1 MPKAQ
6 NYNIAVVADP
16 LYKKGGAEVHLKYIL
31 DTFDNKTLFTAF
43 CDKEF
48 VKREFPNVVVK
59 TSFMQYLPWKF
70 KLKHFYNLFL
80 PLAYSSF
87 KFNGYDAILSLSI
100 SFAKFAHG
108 SIPHINICMSP
119 PKFLWDK
126 EKRSIKSSEQLKGV
140 NKFLFKIYS
149 LFENTIIEDK
159 WRQKDKRAAQRTDK
173 MIAISNTVKERIK
186 KYYDIQADVIY
197 PPVDVTGIEKTSQG
211 YSKENWFLYLGRVE
225 TYKGVELAIRAAYS
239 AKVPLK
245 IGGVGDDLER
255 MKNLVKSLN
264 AKGLIKFLG
273 YFSDE
278 EKPALLAKAKALI
291 FPVKGEDF
299 GIIPVEANAAGTPV
313 IAYRDGGVVET
324 ISDTNP
330 KTGIFF
336 DKYNY
341 KSLAKVLKKFD
352 EKEFKADNCRKQAA
366 QFASEIFQYKLRTY
380 VEDVLKER
388 QNNG

>member
-1 MPKAQ
+1 
-6 NYNIAVVADP
+6 
-16 LYKKGGAEVHLKYIL
+16 
-31 DTFDNKTLFTAF
+31 
-43 CDKEF
+43 
-48 VKREFPNVVVK
+48 
-59 TSFMQYLPWKF
+59 
-70 KLKHFYNLFL
+70 
-80 PLAYSSF
+80 
-87 KFNGYDAILSLSI
+87 
-100 SFAKFAHG
+100 
-108 SIPHINICMSP
+108 
-119 PKFLWDK
+119 
-126 EKRSIKSSEQLKGV
+126 
-140 NKFLFKIYS
+140 
-149 LFENTIIEDK
+149 
-159 WRQKDKRAAQRTDK
+159 
-173 MIAISNTVKERIK
+173 
-186 KYYDIQADVIY
+186 
-197 PPVDVTGIEKTSQG
+197 
-211 YSKENWFLYLGRVE
+211 
-225 TYKGVELAIRAAYS
+225 
-239 AKVPLK
+239 
-245 IGGVGDDLER
+245 

-278 EKPALLAKAKALI
+278 EKPVLLAKAKALI

-341 KSLAKVLKKFD
+341 KSLVKVLRKFD
-352 EKEFKADNCRKQAA
+352 EKQYKPDNCRKQAA

>member
-1 MPKAQ
+1 MPNQQK
-6 NYNIAVVADP
+6 YKIAVVADP
-16 LYKKGGAEVHLKYIL
+16 LYKKGGAEVNLKYIL
-31 DTFDNKTLFTAF
+31 NTFDNKTLFTAF

-48 VKREFPNVVVK
+48 VKREFPNVEVK

-70 KLKHFYNLFL
+70 KLKHLYNLL
-80 PLAYSSF
+80 QPLAYRSFSF
-87 KFNGYDAILSLSI
+87 KGYDAIVSLSI

-108 SIPHINICMSP
+108 NIPHINICMSP

-126 EKRSIKSSEQLKGV
+126 EKRSIKDSNQLKGI
-140 NKFLFKIYS
+140 NRLLFKIYS

-159 WRQKDKRAAQRTDK
+159 WRDKDKRAAQRVDR
-173 MIAISNTVKERIK
+173 MIAISNTVKERVK
-186 KYYDIQADVIY
+186 KYYEVDADVIY
-197 PPVDVTGIEKTSQG
+197 PPVDVTGIEKVSKR

-225 TYKGVELAIRAAYS
+225 TYKGVELAVRAAYS

-255 MKNLVKSLN
+255 MKNLVKGLN

-278 EKPALLAKAKALI
+278 EKPILLAKAKALI

-324 ISDTNP
+324 VCDTNP
-330 KTGIFF
+330 KTGVFF

-341 KSLAKVLKKFD
+341 KALAKILKKFN
-352 EKEFKADNCRKQAA
+352 EKEFKPDNCRKQAE
-366 QFASEIFQYKLRTY
+366 QFASEIFQYKLKTY

-388 QNNG
+388 LTHG